1 MFNPGI
7 YAVDPTTLTGTVLGG
22 TVVTEGVV
30 FVTVFVIATA
40 VAYWYYRD
48 DSKSVCYG
56 YGLLRY
62 NVGSIT
68 FAAIVITLITLARR
82 AAQQ

>member
-1 MFNPGI
+1 MYIF
-7 YAVDPTTLTGTVLGG
+7 YALA
-22 TVVTEGVV
+22 V
-30 FVTVFVIATA
+30 FISFLLYYIMVFVIATA

-48 DSKSVCYG
+48 DSKSICYG
-56 YGLLRY
+56 YGPLRF

-68 FAAIVITLITLARR
+68 FAAIMITIITLVRR